1 MKPKW
6 FQNGLP
12 EASGRL
18 LGGSC
23 RQMAAEEPRWSRSWW
38 PLGAVLAVLGPLL
51 PRLGQLLALLGAVLG
66 LPGRSL
72 EGPGEGL
79 GGSLGR
85 CFWSSA
91 PEPEK
96 SSFSQTLGCFFNLFL
111 KSFLE
116 PLLSSLRL
124 RRRGRKPLKTG
135 FRMEGVS
142 MFASRAFA
150 RASQNNRE
158 NKRNNDAE
166 SSRKTHR

>member
-1 MKPKW
+1 MKPTW

-23 RQMAAEEPRWSRSWW
+23 RQIAEEPRWSRSWW

-51 PRLGQLLALLGAVLG
+51 PRLGQILSLLYAVLG

-79 GGSLGR
+79 RGSLGR

-96 SSFSQTLGCFFNLFL
+96 SLFSQTLGCFFIIR
-111 KSFLE
+111 
-116 PLLSSLRL
+116 LSR
-124 RRRGRKPLKTG
+124 
-135 FRMEGVS
+135 F
-142 MFASRAFA
+142 
-150 RASQNNRE
+150 
-158 NKRNNDAE
+158 
-166 SSRKTHR
+166 

>member
-1 MKPKW
+1 MKPQW

-51 PRLGQLLALLGAVLG
+51 PRLGQLLAVLG
-66 LPGRSL
+66 LPGRSP

-96 SSFSQTLGCFFNLFL
+96 SLFSQTMGCFFILFL
-111 KSFLE
+111 K
-116 PLLSSLRL
+116 
-124 RRRGRKPLKTG
+124 
-135 FRMEGVS
+135 
-142 MFASRAFA
+142 
-150 RASQNNRE
+150 
-158 NKRNNDAE
+158 
-166 SSRKTHR
+166 

>member
-1 MKPKW
+1 MKTKW

-66 LPGRSL
+66 LPGRSP

-96 SSFSQTLGCFFNLFL
+96 SSFSQTLGCFFNLF
-111 KSFLE
+111 
-116 PLLSSLRL
+116 
-124 RRRGRKPLKTG
+124 
-135 FRMEGVS
+135 
-142 MFASRAFA
+142 
-150 RASQNNRE
+150 
-158 NKRNNDAE
+158 
-166 SSRKTHR
+166 

>member
-23 RQMAAEEPRWSRSWW
+23 RQKAAWNRSWW

-96 SSFSQTLGCFFNLFL
+96 SSFSQTSGCSFSIFL
-111 KSFLE
+111 TSFLE

-124 RRRGRKPLKTG
+124 RRRGRKPLKNMCSRG
-135 FRMEGVS
+135 ECVDFR
-142 MFASRAFA
+142 
-150 RASQNNRE
+150 
-158 NKRNNDAE
+158 
-166 SSRKTHR
+166 